1 MVAERESSFRAVI
14 FDVDGVLVDSPHEAA
29 WREALAELMTGDWQ
43 ELRSAGSWSDDAFTS
58 EVYRQVLSGRPRMDG
73 ARAALE
79 YFAVPDAERRAVDY
93 ADRKQARL
101 LQLIDERRFRA
112 FEDGVRFVAAVRA
125 AGIAVAAASSSK
137 NAGLFLR
144 AIPAHDRP
152 GETLLEQFDAD
163 LSGRPVAHGKPD
175 PELFL
180 AAATELGVPA
190 AACVVVEDAITGVQ
204 AAKAGGMAAL
214 GVARHGE
221 AEDLAR
227 AGADLVVSSLDEVDV
242 AALTEGRLVLRTSR
256 HG

>member
-1 MVAERESSFRAVI
+1 MAEREPSFRAVI

-137 NAGLFLR
+137 NAALFLR

>member
-1 MVAERESSFRAVI
+1 MAERESSFRAVI

>member
-1 MVAERESSFRAVI
+1 MAEREPSFRAVI

-29 WREALAELMTGDWQ
+29 WREALAELVTGDWQ
-43 ELRSAGSWSDDAFTS
+43 ELRAAGSWSDDAFTS

-242 AALTEGRLVLRTSR
+242 AALTEGRLVLRAPR

>member
-1 MVAERESSFRAVI
+1 MAGTERRFRAVI
-14 FDVDGVLVDSPHEAA
+14 FDVDGVLVDSPHETA
-29 WREALAELMTGDWQ
+29 WQEALAELMTGDWRD
-43 ELRSAGSWSDDAFTS
+43 LRPGTSWSDDAFTS
-58 EVYRQVLSGRPRMDG
+58 EVYRRVLSGRSRMDG

-79 YFAVPDAERRAVDY
+79 FFAVPDAGRRAAEY

-101 LQLIDERRFRA
+101 LHLIDARRFRA
-112 FEDGVRFVAAVRA
+112 YDDGVRFVAAVRA

-152 GETLLEQFDAD
+152 GQTLLEQFDAD
-163 LSGRPVAHGKPD
+163 LSGRPVRHGKPD

-190 AACVVVEDAITGVQ
+190 AACVVVEDAISGVQ
-204 AAKAGGMAAL
+204 AAKAGGMTAL
-214 GVARHGE
+214 GIARFGDADE
-221 AEDLAR
+221 LAR

-242 AALTEGRLVLRTSR
+242 DAFVAGRLARRDHESSR
-256 HG
+256 